1 MLTLPSIEL
10 LTHQLKAAIASI
22 DFSAEGLGMSQLV
35 EKACAESERLF
46 QGYAKAKPSKQDAYA
61 AALAFMRG
69 QQLDI
74 RQLDMIASALSEPI
88 REQGGGRPLGH
99 QRLPS
104 LLKHYE
110 AEAEKGNLWR
120 LTWYGLL
127 SSYFSFEPQR
137 ALDAELLG
145 WEQLRSLLHKTWPLV
160 DKHAGGNLVP
170 DWIAVMRR
178 EPQLLTNQ
186 PTDKYAQDFLQG
198 QTEAVERFVTDLG
211 IPQTSWF
218 WHTLVLSAVGTATR
232 ASDNAFSNHIPR
244 LIQLIEE
251 RPVFRD
257 EAIEKI
263 LIRYHKSAVTPVH
276 ERLKDYVIRK
286 DVWRNPKLKA
296 AGIATAWNRVP
307 DPVWQMVLEWVN
319 ERSLRDFFDILAA
332 RNGADEGRLSFWS
345 KYLKQI
351 TWTRLIFSSDT
362 LILARQQQS
371 IRDLIAREE
380 GSYATL
386 TSKRDVDAFM
396 MQIGKYIVIEF
407 SKKPNACYVY
417 SLESLKFDR
426 NARRYSGTTDDLAY
440 GFHGGAEARII
451 HRNGWQNQ
459 ARYEL
464 EALGIRPD
472 TLATRHAGDNVQHPG
487 SAQTLRGNYSEA
499 SLSYGTSRSP
509 RREPPGTP
517 FSMNELERLVARYR
531 DARIKDRRGVSGGRL
546 WVEDPSQHSTL
557 ATQLQAYGFRWGN
570 ARAAWYYPES

>member
-1 MLTLPSIEL
+1 MLTLPAIEIL
-10 LTHQLKAAIASI
+10 ARQLAATIASM
-22 DFSAEGLGMSQLV
+22 DFSTEELGMSPLV

-46 QGYAKAKPSKQDAYA
+46 QGYAKAKPSREDAYA

-69 QQLDI
+69 DQLDV

-88 REQGGGRPLGH
+88 REQGGSRPLGH
-99 QRLPS
+99 QRFPS
-104 LLKHYE
+104 LLEHYE
-110 AEAEKGNLWR
+110 AEAKEGNLWR

-127 SSYFSFEPQR
+127 SSYFSFEPQSV
-137 ALDAELLG
+137 LDAERLG
-145 WEQLRSLLHKTWPLV
+145 WKQLRSLLHKTWPLV
-160 DKHAGGNLVP
+160 DKQAGGHLVP

-178 EPQLLTNQ
+178 EPELLTDQ
-186 PTDKYAQDFLQG
+186 PADKYAQDFLQG

-218 WHTLVLSAVGTATR
+218 WHTLVLSAVSTATS
-232 ASDNAFSNHIPR
+232 ANDNAFSNLIPK

-251 RPVFRD
+251 KPVFRD

-263 LIRYHKSAVTPVH
+263 LIRYQRSAVTPVH
-276 ERLKDYVIRK
+276 DGLKDYVIRK

-332 RNGADEGRLSFWS
+332 RNKADEGRLSFWS

-362 LILARQQQS
+362 LILARKQQS

-396 MQIGKYIVIEF
+396 MQIGKYVVIEF

-417 SLESLKFDR
+417 SSESLKFNR

-451 HRNGWQNQ
+451 HRKGWENQ

-472 TLATRHAGDNVQHPG
+472 ALVTRHGEDTAHLGP
-487 SAQTLRGNYSEA
+487 AQTFSGNYSTS
-499 SLSYGTSRSP
+499 SLSPGTSRSP
-509 RREPPGTP
+509 RREPPGAP
-517 FSMNELERLVARYR
+517 YSMSELERLVARYR
-531 DARIKDRRGVSGGRL
+531 DARIKDRRGVNGGRL
-546 WVEDPSQHSTL
+546 WIEDPSQHSAL
-557 ATQLQAYGFRWGN
+557 ATELQAYGFRWGN
-570 ARAAWYYPES
+570 SRAAWYYPES